1 MLWLRLLQKLIRTL
15 NSDGTPG
22 QVAVG
27 IALGAALGL
36 TPLVNLHNLMIF
48 AVVVVFNVSFPA
60 AILGWLLF
68 TPVGFLLDPAFDA
81 VGGTLLSGAPV
92 LIPTW
97 TTLYN
102 IPVFPLSNYNNTVV
116 LGSLI
121 GWVVLAVPIYLLAR
135 VGVAKYREKVLPR
148 LEKTKLFRAVKA
160 SKLYNIYRLLQPE

>member
-92 LIPTW
+92 
-97 TTLYN
+97 
-102 IPVFPLSNYNNTVV
+102 
-116 LGSLI
+116 SLI